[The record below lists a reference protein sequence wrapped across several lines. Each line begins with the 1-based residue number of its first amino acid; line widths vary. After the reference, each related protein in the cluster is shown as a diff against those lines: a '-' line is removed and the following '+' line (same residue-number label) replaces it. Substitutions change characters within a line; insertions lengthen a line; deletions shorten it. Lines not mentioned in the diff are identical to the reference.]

1 VQIQPQF
8 QSLGNLFNARLFR
21 IPEYQRAYSWQPK
34 QRQDLFLDIQKV
46 HKSGSDSDHFMAT
59 IVGLRRKK
67 RSIAAIEYTEIEVVD
82 GQQRLT
88 TLTILLKAISKALNR
103 SDKTERKRAE
113 EIDGLLVKGDDLSLL
128 LLQTNQDTSHIFVDY
143 LREGSIPSEQAIVTA
158 ADRNLVRAI
167 SECES
172 FVKTWA
178 QVSAGTMIDLL
189 GIIRNRLSVIF
200 HEIEDEALVYT
211 VFEVLNSRGLDVTW
225 FDKLKSL
232 LMAML
237 FEECDDGAKPAAV
250 KELHAL
256 WTDIYQTIGLRQN
269 LNRETLRF
277 ASTLRSA
284 KSPNRPID
292 EERAVQQLTE
302 QCSNNPKKVIDC
314 TKWLLKVVRAEDRL
328 LANQRLTAASDI
340 SQARLVAV
348 AVFIRGFAPND
359 EETVLRHWEN
369 VTFRIY
375 SLAGRD
381 ARTKVGD
388 YVRLAWRIVNE
399 SMSAVAVVEELG
411 KIGVEFPIKG
421 VIKNLHNS
429 DRYQGW
435 SHQLRYFMFRY
446 EEHLA
451 AMAGQKL
458 NESQWNKIWADEPS
472 KSVEHIRPRSKGSE
486 DPATRAIF
494 VHRLGNLLMLPPG
507 VNSKLQ
513 DKDPKDKAVTYQSCG
528 LLQAMEVGRLVRKR
542 KWDRSAVEKRERR
555 LIRWAP
561 SEWGD

>member
-1 VQIQPQF
+1 
-8 QSLGNLFNARLFR
+8 
-21 IPEYQRAYSWQPK
+21 
-34 QRQDLFLDIQKV
+34 
-46 HKSGSDSDHFMAT
+46 MAT
-59 IVGLRRKK
+59 IVGLRRRR

-88 TLTILLKAISKALNR
+88 TLTVLLKAIAKTLDR
-103 SDKTERKRAE
+103 SDNTQRKRAE
-113 EIDGLLVKGDDLSLL
+113 EIDALLVKGDDLSLL
-128 LLQTNQDTSHIFVDY
+128 LLQTNQDSSHIFVDY
-143 LREGSIPSEQAIVTA
+143 LREGLIPSGETILTA
-158 ADRNLVRAI
+158 ADRNLIDAI
-167 SECES
+167 SDCEE
-172 FVKTWA
+172 FVQGWA
-178 QVSAGTMIDLL
+178 EISGGTLVDLL

-237 FEECDDGAKPAAV
+237 FEQCDEGAKPAAV
-250 KELHAL
+250 KELHGL
-256 WTDIYQTIGLRQN
+256 WTEIYQTIGLRQN

-277 ASTLRSA
+277 ASTLRSP

-292 EERAVQQLTE
+292 EERAVQMLTE
-302 QCSNNPKKVIDC
+302 QCFNSPKKVIDC

-328 LANQRLTAASDI
+328 LANHRLSAATDI
-340 SQARLVAV
+340 AQARLVAI
-348 AVFIRGFAPND
+348 AVLLRRLPPA
-359 EETVLRHWEN
+359 EEEDVLRHWEN

-375 SLAGRD
+375 SLARRD

-388 YVRLAWRIVNE
+388 YVRLAWRITNE
-399 SMSAVAVVEELG
+399 NLNAATITEELK
-411 KIGVEFPIKG
+411 KIGGDFPLKD
-421 VIKNLHNS
+421 VVRNLHNS

-435 SHQLRYFMFRY
+435 SEQLRYFLFRY

-451 AMAGQKL
+451 AIAGQRL

-472 KSVEHIRPRSKGSE
+472 KSIEHIRARSKGSE
-486 DPATRAIF
+486 DPSTRAIY

-513 DKDPKDKAVTYQSCG
+513 DKDPKDKAASYQSCG
-528 LLQAMEVGRLVRKR
+528 LLLAMEVGKLVRKK

-555 LIRWAP
+555 LIRWALK
-561 SEWGD
+561 EWGS